1 MGDLIF
7 DDGFRANVGIVI
19 FNKDGKVF
27 FAKRKYQSG
36 WQFPQGGIQLGESPK
51 KAMYRELNEETGL
64 GENNIEV
71 TYISDCW
78 YEYRLPKRNIRKKTN
93 GITVIG
99 QRQKWFLLKFNDNP
113 SLINLSSSSQQEFD
127 SWKWVQPE
135 TTIKQVI
142 NFKRNV
148 YEKVINE
155 FIPFIK

>member
-1 MGDLIF
+1 
-7 DDGFRANVGIVI
+7 
-19 FNKDGKVF
+19 
-27 FAKRKYQSG
+27 
-36 WQFPQGGIQLGESPK
+36 
-51 KAMYRELNEETGL
+51 MYRELNEETGL

-71 TYISDCW
+71 RYISDCW

-155 FIPFIK
+155 FIPFIR

>member
-19 FNKDGKVF
+19 FNKNRKVF

-36 WQFPQGGIQLGESPK
+36 WQFPQGGILLGESPK

-64 GENNIEV
+64 GEKNIEV

-78 YEYRLPKRNIRKKTN
+78 YEYRLPKRNIRKQTN

-113 SLINLSSSSQQEFD
+113 GLINLSSSSQQEFD

-135 TTIKQVI
+135 TAIKQVI

-155 FIPFIK
+155 FTPFIR

>member
-1 MGDLIF
+1 
-7 DDGFRANVGIVI
+7 
-19 FNKDGKVF
+19 
-27 FAKRKYQSG
+27 
-36 WQFPQGGIQLGESPK
+36 
-51 KAMYRELNEETGL
+51 MYRELNEETGL
-64 GENNIEV
+64 GEKNIEV

-78 YEYRLPKRNIRKKTN
+78 YDYRLPKRNIRKQTN

-135 TTIKQVI
+135 TAIKQVI

-155 FIPFIK
+155 FIPFIR

>member
-19 FNKDGKVF
+19 FNKDRKVF
-27 FAKRKYQSG
+27 FAKRRYQSG

-51 KAMYRELNEETGL
+51 KAMYRELHEETGL
-64 GENNIEV
+64 HEKNIEV
-71 TYISDCW
+71 IYISDCW
-78 YEYRLPKRNIRKKTN
+78 YEYRLPKRNIRKQKN

-99 QRQKWFLLKFNDNP
+99 QRQKWFLLKFNNNP
-113 SLINLSSSSQQEFD
+113 NLINLNSSSEQEFD
-127 SWKWVQPE
+127 AWKWVYPE

-148 YEKVINE
+148 YEKVIDE
-155 FIPFIK
+155 FSPFIR